1 MFRRTK
7 VCTGLMLAFG
17 GSLALG
23 SLPALAQ
30 QQMEKVEITGSSI
43 KRIDAETALPVQV
56 LTREDIARTGA
67 TTVEQLLQTVS
78 AVSSSGGLTAS
89 SGSGATTGGIS
100 STSLRGLS
108 STRTLVLLNGRRIAP
123 YGIGFTNDSVS
134 VDVNSIPLSA
144 IERVEVL
151 KDGASAV
158 YGSDAIAGV
167 INFIL
172 KRDFEGTEIAAEYG
186 TPTRGSAANSKRA
199 SISWGK
205 GNLSTDRYNVMLVG
219 SFQKE
224 SALYGRDRDFASH
237 SYNVANQVTTTS
249 GNTFPANVSSVPGS
263 TYTVSGNPTNAQGCV
278 PPYSSI
284 DPIFGPGACRF
295 DPASMVALLPESER
309 TSIFGSAKFQLS
321 DSIEGFVEA
330 SFNKNKTNTVIQ
342 PVPLSDQFTIPAN
355 NPLANQAPY
364 NDPNL
369 TTFPSATVLLSPM
382 LNGALNPYYPAAW
395 VRSKING
402 TVADANL
409 PVLRVR
415 YRAALSGNRDL
426 TDIAEAPRLTFGVK
440 GSAAGWD
447 FDVAALHSQS
457 KVREQVNDGY
467 PIYSKILPLLNSG
480 TVNFFGDNTADTL
493 AAIRASNFTGDAY
506 KVTSTLQ
513 SLSGHASR
521 EVAQLDAGAV
531 SVAVG
536 AEFRKEKYKFDPSLE
551 IAQGDISGYGGNL
564 GAVDKSRNVTSVFG
578 ELVLPILKTLEAD
591 AAVRYD
597 KYEGSGNSTTPK
609 LSLRWQPSSQFL
621 WRGSVSKG
629 FRAPS
634 LADLY
639 SPATTGVSQTG
650 LTDPAR
656 CPTTGDGIKDCETQF
671 PTTNGGKTTL
681 SSEKSTNFTTG
692 IVLEPTKN
700 FSAGLDYFHI
710 NVKDTISNGLP
721 QAVILGNLAKYGSY
735 VTRGPVD
742 PAFPTIPGPIINID
756 QTNLN
761 TGETKLAG
769 VDIDL
774 KWRLPTAGFGRFTLG
789 FSGTYF
795 IKYDTQNP
803 DGTFSP
809 NVGNLENATTG
820 GVIPRLKTYQ
830 FVNWAN
836 GPWDV
841 TFGLNWQSGYH
852 DVPGTTQDPQ
862 TGEDIPLPR
871 RVSPYEIYDA
881 QVTWSGIKGLRLT
894 LGAKNLLDSDP
905 PYTNQSFSFQ
915 SGYDPQYADPRGRF
929 VYVRAAYAF

>member
-172 KRDFEGTEIAAEYG
+172 KRDFEGTEISAEYG
-186 TPTRGSAANSKRA
+186 TPTRSSAGDSKRA

-224 SALYGRDRDFASH
+224 SAIYGRDRDFASH
-237 SYNVANQVTTTS
+237 AYNVANQVTTTS

-263 TYTVSGNPTNAQGCV
+263 VNPVSGNPSNAQGCV
-278 PPYSSI
+278 APYSSI
-284 DPIFGPGACRF
+284 DPVFGPGVCRF
-295 DPASMVALLPESER
+295 DPASMVALLPDSER

-330 SFNKNKTNTVIQ
+330 SFNKNKTNTIIQ
-342 PVPLSDQFTIPAN
+342 PVPLSDQFTIPLN

-364 NDPNL
+364 NQY
-369 TTFPSATVLLSPM
+369 TTFPSSTIILKPL
-382 LNGALNPYYPAAW
+382 LNGVANPNYPKDW
-395 VRSKING
+395 VESKIG
-402 TVADANL
+402 VGAVL
-409 PVLRVR
+409 PDLRVR

-426 TDIAEAPRLTFGVK
+426 TDTAEAPRLTFGVK

-457 KVREQVNDGY
+457 KVRETINDGY

-480 TVNFFGDNTADTL
+480 TVNFFGPNSADTL
-493 AAIRASNFTGDAY
+493 AQIRAANFNGDAF

-521 EVAQLDAGAV
+521 EIAQLDAGPVAI
-531 SVAVG
+531 AVG
-536 AEFRKEKYKFDPSLE
+536 TEFRKEKYKFDPSQE

-578 ELVLPILKTLEAD
+578 ELVLPIVKNLEAD

-621 WRGSVSKG
+621 MRGSVSKG

-639 SPATTGVSQTG
+639 SPSTTGVSQTG

-656 CPTTGDGIKDCETQF
+656 CPTTKDGVKDCNTQF
-671 PTTNGGKTTL
+671 PTTNGGTTTL
-681 SSEKSTNFTTG
+681 ASEKSTNFTTG

-700 FSAGLDYFHI
+700 FSASLDYFHI
-710 NVKDTISNGLP
+710 KLKDTISNGLP

-735 VTRGPVD
+735 VTRGAVD
-742 PAFPTIPGPIINID
+742 PAFPTLPGPIINID

-761 TGETKLAG
+761 TGETKLSG
-769 VDIDL
+769 LDIDL

-852 DVPGTTQDPQ
+852 DVPGVAGQDDE
-862 TGEDIPLPR
+862 GNDIPLPR

-894 LGAKNLLDSDP
+894 LGAKNLMDADP

>member
-67 TTVEQLLQTVS
+67 TTVEQLLQTIS

-172 KRDFEGTEIAAEYG
+172 KRDFQGTEISAEYG
-186 TPTRGSAANSKRA
+186 TPTRGSAGDSKRA
-199 SISWGK
+199 SISWGM
-205 GNLSTDRYNVMLVG
+205 GNLATDRYNVMLVG

-224 SALYGRDRDFASH
+224 SAIYGRDRGFAQH
-237 SYNVANQVTTTS
+237 SYNVENGVTTTS
-249 GNTFPANVSSVPGS
+249 GNTFPANIAPVDGSFGSS
-263 TYTVSGNPTNAQGCV
+263 NPTFATGCV
-278 PPYSSI
+278 APYSGI
-284 DPIFGPGACRF
+284 DPVLPSNCRF
-295 DPASMVALLPESER
+295 DPASMVALLPDTER
-309 TSIFGSAKFQLS
+309 TSIFGSAKFQLT
-321 DSIEGFVEA
+321 DNIEGFVEA
-330 SFNKNKTNTVIQ
+330 SFNKNKTNTIIQ
-342 PVPLSDQFTIPAN
+342 PVPLSDQFTIPLN

-364 NDPNL
+364 NQY
-369 TTFPSATVLLSPM
+369 TTFPSSTIILTSAS
-382 LNGALNPYYPAAW
+382 PYYPTAF
-395 VRSKING
+395 VQSKTG
-402 TVADANL
+402 GATPDL
-409 PVLRVR
+409 LVR

-426 TDIAEAPRLTFGVK
+426 TDIAEAPRLTFGAK

-480 TVNFFGDNTADTL
+480 SVNFFGDNTADTL
-493 AAIRASNFTGDAY
+493 SQIRAANFTGDAF

-536 AEFRKEKYKFDPSLE
+536 AEFRKEKYKFDPSTE
-551 IAQGDISGYGGNL
+551 ISQGDISGYGGNL

-578 ELVLPILKTLEAD
+578 EIVLPIVKNFEAN

-609 LSLRWQPSSQFL
+609 IALRWQPSPQFL
-621 WRGSVSKG
+621 MRGSASKG

-650 LTDPAR
+650 LTDPVR
-656 CPTTGDGIKDCETQF
+656 CPITGDGVKDCETQF
-671 PTTNGGKTTL
+671 PTTNGGKPTL

-700 FSAGLDYFHI
+700 FSASIDYFHI
-710 NVKDTISNGLP
+710 VLKDTISNGLP
-721 QAVILGNLAKYGSY
+721 QAVILADLAKYGSY
-735 VTRGPVD
+735 VTRGPDQVVNGV
-742 PAFPTIPGPIINID
+742 TIPGPIINID

-769 VDIDL
+769 LDVDL
-774 KWRLPTAGFGRFTLG
+774 KWRLPTEGFGRFTLG

-809 NVGNLENATTG
+809 NVGNLTNATTG

-830 FVNWAN
+830 FVNWSS
-836 GPWDV
+836 GPWD
-841 TFGLNWQSGYH
+841 TTLGLNWQSGYW
-852 DVPGTTQDPQ
+852 DVPGDF
-862 TGEDIPLPR
+862 ER
-871 RVSPYEIYDA
+871 RVSPYETYDA
-881 QVTWSGIKGLRLT
+881 QVTWSGVKGLRLT

>member
-30 QQMEKVEITGSSI
+30 QQLERVEITGSSI

-100 STSLRGLS
+100 STSLRGLT
-108 STRTLVLLNGRRIAP
+108 STRTLVLLNGKRIAP

-151 KDGASAV
+151 KDGASAI

-172 KRDFEGTEIAAEYG
+172 KKDFQGTEISVEYG
-186 TPTRGSAANSKRA
+186 TPTRGSAGDSKRA
-199 SISWGK
+199 SLSWGM
-205 GNLSTDRYNVMLVG
+205 GNLATDRFNVMLVG

-224 SALYGRDRDFASH
+224 SALYGRDRGFASH
-237 SYNVANQVTTTS
+237 SYNVENQVTTTS
-249 GNTFPANVSSVPGS
+249 GNTFPANVASVPGTPAAS
-263 TYTVSGNPTNAQGCV
+263 QVSGNPTNATGCV

-284 DPIFGPGACRF
+284 DPVFGPAVCRF
-295 DPASMVALLPESER
+295 DPASMVALLPDTER
-309 TSIFGSAKFQLS
+309 VSIFGSAKFAIT
-321 DSIEGFVEA
+321 DSIEAYAEA
-330 SFNKNKTNTVIQ
+330 SFNRNKTNTIIQ
-342 PVPLSDQFTIPAN
+342 PVPLSDQFTIPLN

-364 NDPNL
+364 NQY
-369 TTFPSATVLLSPM
+369 TTFPSSTIILKPSS
-382 LNGALNPYYPAAW
+382 PYYPTAW
-395 VRSKING
+395 VQSKIG
-402 TVADANL
+402 TTAAL
-409 PVLRVR
+409 PDLRVR

-426 TDIAEAPRLTFGVK
+426 TDIAEAPRMVLGTK
-440 GSAAGWD
+440 GSAGGWD
-447 FDVAALHSQS
+447 FDVSALHSQS

-480 TVNFFGDNTADTL
+480 SVNFFGDNTADTL
-493 AAIRASNFTGDAY
+493 AQIRAANFTGDAFSV
-506 KVTSTLQ
+506 KSTLD
-513 SLSGHASR
+513 SLSGHVSR
-521 EVAQLDAGAV
+521 EVMQLDAGAM

-536 AEFRKEKYKFDPSLE
+536 AEYRKEKYQFNPSTE

-578 ELVLPILKTLEAD
+578 ELVVPITKTLEAD
-591 AAVRYD
+591 GAVRYD
-597 KYEGSGNSTTPK
+597 NYEGTGSSTTPK
-609 LSLRWQPSSQFL
+609 LSLRWQPSSRFL

-639 SPATTGVSQTG
+639 SPSTTGVSQTG
-650 LTDPAR
+650 LTDPVR
-656 CPTTGDGIKDCETQF
+656 CPITEDGVKDCDTQF
-671 PTTNGGKTTL
+671 PTTNGGKPTL

-700 FSAGLDYFHI
+700 FSASLDYFHI
-710 NVKDTISNGLP
+710 KLKDTISNGLP
-721 QAVILGNLAKYGSY
+721 QAVILGNLAKYGNY
-735 VTRGPVD
+735 VTRGPDEVVNGV
-742 PAFPTIPGPIINID
+742 TIPGAIINID

-761 TGETKLAG
+761 TGETKLSG

-774 KWRLPTAGFGRFTLG
+774 KWRLPTEGYGRFTLG

-830 FVNWAN
+830 FVNWST

-841 TFGLNWQSGYH
+841 TLGLNWQSGYH
-852 DVPGTTQDPQ
+852 DVPGSDAD
-862 TGEDIPLPR
+862 GNPLPR

-881 QVTWSGIKGLRLT
+881 QVTYSGIKGLRLT
-894 LGAKNLLDSDP
+894 VGAKNLMDSDP

>member
-100 STSLRGLS
+100 STSLRGLT

-172 KRDFEGTEIAAEYG
+172 KRDFEGTEISAEYG

-249 GNTFPANVSSVPGS
+249 GNTFPANVASVPGTPAAS
-263 TYTVSGNPTNAQGCV
+263 VVSGNPTNAQGCV

-284 DPIFGPGACRF
+284 DPVFGPGVCRF
-295 DPASMVALLPESER
+295 DPASMVALLPDSER

-321 DSIEGFVEA
+321 DNIEGFVEA
-330 SFNKNKTNTVIQ
+330 SFNKNKTNTIIQ
-342 PVPLSDQFTIPAN
+342 PVPLSDQFTIPLN

-364 NDPNL
+364 NQY
-369 TTFPSATVLLSPM
+369 TTFPSSTIILKP
-382 LNGALNPYYPAAW
+382 GTPYYPTAW
-395 VRSKING
+395 VQSKIG
-402 TVADANL
+402 TTAAL
-409 PVLRVR
+409 PDLRVR

-426 TDIAEAPRLTFGVK
+426 TDTAEAPRLTFGVK

-457 KVREQVNDGY
+457 KVRETINDGY

-493 AAIRASNFTGDAY
+493 AQIRAANFNGDAF

-521 EVAQLDAGAV
+521 EIAQLDAGAV

-536 AEFRKEKYKFDPSLE
+536 AEFRKEKYKFDPSQE

-578 ELVLPILKTLEAD
+578 ELVLPIVKNLEAD

-621 WRGSVSKG
+621 MRGSVSKG

-639 SPATTGVSQTG
+639 SPSTTGVSQTG
-650 LTDPAR
+650 LTDPVR
-656 CPTTGDGIKDCETQF
+656 CPVTGDGVKDCETQF

-700 FSAGLDYFHI
+700 FSASLDYFHI
-710 NVKDTISNGLP
+710 KLKDTISNGLP

-735 VTRGPVD
+735 VTRGPDEVVNGV
-742 PAFPTIPGPIINID
+742 TIPGAIINID

-761 TGETKLAG
+761 TGETKLSG
-769 VDIDL
+769 LDIDL

-841 TFGLNWQSGYH
+841 TLGLNWQSGYH
-852 DVPGTTQDPQ
+852 DVPGSDAD
-862 TGEDIPLPR
+862 GNELPR

-894 LGAKNLLDSDP
+894 LGAKNLMDADP